1 MQKFKRALLIVG
13 GISFSILL
21 TFSSLSCFSQNLTT
35 RAPNG
40 IGMTD
45 DYNFYVFFDLNN
57 ESRISLAMAFTND
70 TIHVCPY
77 IVNNTSKFLFDAV
90 SGLELAHYFN
100 YVSHGEVIK
109 TGTLKK
115 EVEPNDYVDSVY
127 WKTSPDLKE
136 IVYQGDDGSS
146 VEKAIIIKKAANL
159 KEGIAAEYSYLEKEL
174 GQRGIDW
181 KPLGQYLHP
190 VSSKRYD
197 IIKVKIIKTNEI
209 KYFCF
214 DITKFFGKF

>member
-1 MQKFKRALLIVG
+1 MQKFKRILLIVG
-13 GISFSILL
+13 EISFSILL

-35 RAPNG
+35 VAPYG
-40 IGMTD
+40 TGMTD
-45 DYNFYVFFDLNN
+45 NLDFYVFFDLNN

-70 TIHVCPY
+70 SIHVCPY
-77 IVNNTSKFLFDAV
+77 IVNTPNKFLFDAV

-115 EVEPNDYVDSVY
+115 ELQPNDYVDSVY
-127 WKTSPDLKE
+127 WKTSPDLKN
-136 IVYQGDDGSS
+136 IVYQGYDGSS

-159 KEGIAAEYSYLEKEL
+159 KEGIAAEYSYLEREL
-174 GQRGIDW
+174 GQRGIIW

-190 VSSKRYD
+190 VANKRYD
-197 IIKVKIIKTNEI
+197 IIKVKIINTNEI